1 MCSLPTAASDIF
13 RHIRPPDTW
22 QEMQSFCFDA
32 FPLVQEKFSAGRA
45 RTANY
50 WVPSGY
56 GKNGDTQNGVDIFD
70 HFSTATMQCKRVEK
84 FDVPLLK
91 KELEALKG
99 YRRPL
104 STHFIVTSLEET
116 NVVVTEYVRELNE
129 ALEYDVVTG
138 QVVPNLPIA
147 RLPKL
152 YVLNWPE
159 IKVILSTDLFL
170 AMKWRFYPNHT
181 NYPKLNGIDLAHL
194 VAAAS
199 SMACSIPPGGG
210 GKSDR
215 VMHAIDALTQS
226 LNADAIASFGET
238 EVITSS
244 TVHVME
250 RFLERIDEAWE
261 KGRRIKPAIAYCE
274 SQDGVRKD
282 QGLNALN
289 NIAPFRAR
297 IEALKY
303 LNRLAD
309 MVDRLV
315 NLLNNENHF
324 VFGTS
329 EIEYEG
335 MSIPVENANIRH
347 YNFLDADTDTAPWYI
362 SREQVMRNAQ
372 LIAREVRKVRIN
384 ISPAR

>member
-1 MCSLPTAASDIF
+1 
-13 RHIRPPDTW
+13 
-22 QEMQSFCFDA
+22 
-32 FPLVQEKFSAGRA
+32 
-45 RTANY
+45 
-50 WVPSGY
+50 
-56 GKNGDTQNGVDIFD
+56 
-70 HFSTATMQCKRVEK
+70 
-84 FDVPLLK
+84 
-91 KELEALKG
+91 
-99 YRRPL
+99 
-104 STHFIVTSLEET
+104 
-116 NVVVTEYVRELNE
+116 
-129 ALEYDVVTG
+129 
-138 QVVPNLPIA
+138 
-147 RLPKL
+147 
-152 YVLNWPE
+152 
-159 IKVILSTDLFL
+159 
-170 AMKWRFYPNHT
+170 
-181 NYPKLNGIDLAHL
+181 
-194 VAAAS
+194 
-199 SMACSIPPGGG
+199 
-210 GKSDR
+210 
-215 VMHAIDALTQS
+215 
-226 LNADAIASFGET
+226 
-238 EVITSS
+238 
-244 TVHVME
+244 
-250 RFLERIDEAWE
+250 LERIDEAWE

-315 NLLNNENHF
+315 HLLNNENHF

-329 EIEYEG
+329 EIEHEG